1 MPTATTRSILVKTRE
16 GEKII
21 EGVPSGAKITFGPV
35 QPGSK
40 EYGGD
45 RTNCLRIYT
54 TANNQLAVFVGV
66 TEFRDLDLTVKT
78 RRIKEKQKRSAE
90 HGPNGSSVETA
101 TEETYTWEKEE

>member
-1 MPTATTRSILVKTRE
+1 MPNATTRSILVKTRE

-21 EGVPSGAKITFGPV
+21 EGVPGNAKITFGPV

-40 EYGGD
+40 EYD

-66 TEFRDLDLTVKT
+66 TEFRDLDLIVKT
-78 RRIKEKQKRSAE
+78 KKVKEKQKRSAE
-90 HGPNGSSVETA
+90 HGPNGVSVETA